1 MTLSSVP
8 GLQYVLWRD
17 ERRRSVTRI
26 QRSGF
31 RPFRNIRGV
40 RGSKRSSGWAMSAL
54 PPEADIRRLIE
65 HVCFVPRADP
75 PRRPWCRIQSAG
87 PSQSPPSVTAGWDAS
102 RTARAGILQ
111 QTGNLLAAKPDCFQR
126 CVKFAPQMKKNRAI
140 AAPACAPL
148 GMDAFTRA
156 QYEWGCGLP
165 RRSHSPRR

>member
-1 MTLSSVP
+1 LTLSSVP

-65 HVCFVPRADP
+65 HVCFVPKADP

-102 RTARAGILQ
+102 RTAPARGSYS
-111 QTGNLLAAKPDCFQR
+111 KPATC
-126 CVKFAPQMKKNRAI
+126 
-140 AAPACAPL
+140 
-148 GMDAFTRA
+148 
-156 QYEWGCGLP
+156 LP
-165 RRSHSPRR
+165 RSQTVSKGASSLRADEEEQSHRRTGVCPSGYGRIHSCAI